1 MKMEIYGRM
10 RSINVELDPQ
20 NYKLANRA
28 VNKNKQLRLL
38 GKLRIKKGKGEL
50 IQPTNISIL
59 DDERLF

>member
-1 MKMEIYGRM
+1 MEIYGRM

-28 VNKNKQLRLL
+28 VNKNKQLRLF
-38 GKLRIKKGKGEL
+38 GELRIKKGKGEL

-59 DDERLF
+59 DNERLF

>member
-1 MKMEIYGRM
+1 MEIYGRM

>member
-1 MKMEIYGRM
+1 M

-28 VNKNKQLRLL
+28 VNKNKQLRLF
-38 GKLRIKKGKGEL
+38 GELRIKKGKGEL

-59 DDERLF
+59 DNERLF

>member
-1 MKMEIYGRM
+1 M